1 MYVTVDQ
8 IEVGSIVKVREGF
21 GGSPAI
27 IVIVEEINND
37 FKNGKPAIRYTDT
50 QKRHVW
56 QYVEHITEVLA
67 KVGA

>member
-21 GGSPAI
+21 GQSPAI
-27 IVIVEEINND
+27 IVVVEEINPD
-37 FKNGKPAIRYTDT
+37 HKNGKPAIRYTDT

-56 QYVEHITEVLA
+56 QYVDHITEVLA
-67 KVGA
+67 KVGG